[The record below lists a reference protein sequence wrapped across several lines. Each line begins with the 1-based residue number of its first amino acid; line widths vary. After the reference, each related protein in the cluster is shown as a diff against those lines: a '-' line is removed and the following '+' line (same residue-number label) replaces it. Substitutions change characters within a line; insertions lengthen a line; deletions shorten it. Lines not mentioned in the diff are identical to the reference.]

1 VAKALYEEPVFLHV
15 GFPKCGSSFLQK
27 QYFIRSNGFLNLLK
41 EAEDWRLFIQH
52 QLLATQ
58 STNYQIPSLCIPE
71 DMENLLVGCSCETFT
86 GGGIGGVDISIAMK
100 RWARLFPN
108 TRVLIVL
115 RDQRSLVF
123 SWYRQLVKGG
133 YFGSYCRFVKEL
145 QWNSQQSLWGRLN
158 YYKVYELVSNIFEEV
173 LAIPYELLVNKPHEF
188 SARICRFYGRP
199 IMENIRENI
208 SQSTNEL
215 VIRRAI
221 NYLWRHGV
229 GLPYHSILPSYVVG
243 KGRNVSNQLDEKE
256 PRDVIRVPLN
266 KNIKRLSI
274 RLPSMVSLE
283 RLSWLDADVYKQYEE
298 DFSQSNKMLSDQL
311 GLNLGRFG
319 YLGCSD

>member
-1 VAKALYEEPVFLHV
+1 MAKALYEEPVFLHV

-27 QYFIRSNGFLNLLK
+27 QYFIKSNGFLNLLK

-52 QLLATQ
+52 QLLAAQ
-58 STNYQIPSLCIPE
+58 STNYQIPALCLPE
-71 DMENLLVGCSCETFT
+71 DVENLLVGCSSETFT
-86 GGGIGGVDISIAMK
+86 GGGVGGVDISIAMK

-133 YFGSYCRFVKEL
+133 YFRSYCKFVKEL

-158 YYKVYELVSNIFEEV
+158 YHKVYELISNIFEEV
-173 LAIPYELLVNKPHEF
+173 LVIPYELLVNEPQEF
-188 SARICRFYGRP
+188 SARICRFYGQP
-199 IMENIRENI
+199 IIENVRENI
-208 SQSTNEL
+208 SQSPNEL
-215 VIRRAI
+215 VIRRAM

-229 GLPYHSILPSYVVG
+229 GLPYHSLLPSYVVG
-243 KGRNVSNQLDEKE
+243 EGRNVSNHLDQKE
-256 PRDVIRVPLN
+256 FRDNIRGPLSRN
-266 KNIKRLSI
+266 VRRLS
-274 RLPSMVSLE
+274 RVLPSMASLE
-283 RLSWLDADVYKQYEE
+283 RLSWLEADVYKKYED
-298 DFSQSNKMLSDQL
+298 DFSQSNRMLSDRL
-311 GLNLGRFG
+311 DLHLDRFG